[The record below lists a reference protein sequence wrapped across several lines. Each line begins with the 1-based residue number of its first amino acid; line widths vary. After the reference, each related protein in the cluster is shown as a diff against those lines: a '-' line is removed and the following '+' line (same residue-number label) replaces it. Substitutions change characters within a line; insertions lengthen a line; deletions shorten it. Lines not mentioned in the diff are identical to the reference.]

1 MISRMSESFDEYK
14 QRLLGY
20 LGDRD
25 PLAVLGATANDLR
38 ARIAGHDEA
47 VLRARPSPGKWSVGE
62 ILAHLADDEIVLG
75 WRLRA
80 VLAES
85 GCEIAGFDQARWADE
100 LRYTEI
106 PAATS
111 LERFDRMRAWNLAL
125 LRGLRPDEWDRYGMH
140 SERGRESVRDMAR
153 LYAGHDLNHTLQI
166 ERIVRA

>member
-1 MISRMSESFDEYK
+1 MSESFDDYK

-25 PLAVLGATANDLR
+25 PIDVLGATAKDLR
-38 ARIAGHDEA
+38 APVVGKDEA
-47 VLRARPSPGKWSVGE
+47 VLRASPSPGKWSVAQ
-62 ILAHLADDEIVLG
+62 IAAHLADDEIVLG

-80 VLAES
+80 VLADS
-85 GCEIAGFDQARWADE
+85 GCEIAGFDQATWANTM
-100 LRYTEI
+100 RYAEI

-111 LERFDRMRAWNLAL
+111 LERFDQMRAWNLDL
-125 LRGLRPDEWDRYGMH
+125 LRGLRPEEWERYGIH

-166 ERIVRA
+166 ARIVGT